1 MFMVDG
7 CASMERWNMKTLIK
21 ERLKEVI
28 LWLDGKGENLTR
40 HELVELRNRLSII
53 IDEVGER
60 EQILEK
66 ALSGEGKEA

>member
-1 MFMVDG
+1 MFTEDG
-7 CASMERWNMKTLIK
+7 SASMERRNMKTLIK
-21 ERLKEVI
+21 RWLNEVI

-40 HELVELRNRLSII
+40 HELVELRNRLNII
-53 IDEVGER
+53 IDEVGEQ

>member
-7 CASMERWNMKTLIK
+7 CASMERWNMKTLVK

>member
-1 MFMVDG
+1 MVDG

-21 ERLKEVI
+21 ERLNEVI

-40 HELVELRNRLSII
+40 HELVELRNRLNII